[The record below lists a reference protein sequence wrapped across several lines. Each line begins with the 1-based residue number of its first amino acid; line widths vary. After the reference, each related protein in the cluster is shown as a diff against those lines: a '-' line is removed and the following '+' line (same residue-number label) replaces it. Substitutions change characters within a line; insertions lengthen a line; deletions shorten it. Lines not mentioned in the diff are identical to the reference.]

1 MQKTLFCVQ
10 RHKTVQTDHI
20 ILHCILGRTSASCS
34 LLSLN
39 AQVIIPSYF
48 KKSSSFFTFSY
59 VSFVGRGSPSAGAA
73 RTAGAGG
80 SPCLLPPQAARP
92 QVGGDEHGAPE
103 YQQNQNQQGA
113 VPEKGLRQEEDD
125 GVGPP
130 VKEPVGLSREKQSME
145 HHKGPLEVQGRQTAH
160 REKDRRQSGRG
171 PEAGTVPQ
179 RGGRDQLFPP
189 AHGNRTA
196 RTSAERTSTPRSS
209 RKRART
215 SAKWAAPS
223 GEAGRTPAAK
233 SGRSPRQ

>member
-1 MQKTLFCVQ
+1 MQPAVFE
-10 RHKTVQTDHI
+10 
-20 ILHCILGRTSASCS
+20 RTSYYTS
-34 LLSLN
+34 LF
-39 AQVIIPSYF
+39 QKVKP
-48 KKSSSFFTFSY
+48 FFHI
-59 VSFVGRGSPSAGAA
+59 FVRFLCGEGSPSAGAA

-92 QVGGDEHGAPE
+92 QVSGDEHGAPE
-103 YQQNQNQQGA
+103 YQQKQNQQGA

-189 AHGNRTA
+189 AEGNR
-196 RTSAERTSTPRSS
+196 RVLRFGQPEYNRL
-209 RKRART
+209 
-215 SAKWAAPS
+215 
-223 GEAGRTPAAK
+223 AG
-233 SGRSPRQ
+233 